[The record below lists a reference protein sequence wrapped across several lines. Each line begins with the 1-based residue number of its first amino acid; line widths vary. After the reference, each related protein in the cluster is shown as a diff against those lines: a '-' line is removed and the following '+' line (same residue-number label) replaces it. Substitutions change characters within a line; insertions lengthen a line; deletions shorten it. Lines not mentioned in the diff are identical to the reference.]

1 MLQKTFKMLPS
12 VWGVICAFLF
22 FTACNKAVSQ
32 VNIDQDD
39 FIMSVDESSQ
49 LTAKVLPENASVKT
63 VTWSSSDEQIVSVS
77 SDGKVNALKV
87 GKATITARSGDQSDA
102 IAITVA
108 TPIVDG
114 AANCYI
120 VSAPGIYSFKTVQ
133 GNSATS
139 VGSVASAEVLWESST
154 GSAPSKGDIVAGVA
168 YSSGTIAFTTPSS
181 LKNGNAVVAAK
192 DAAGKI
198 LWSWHLWVC
207 QDFDPVANAQDYNN
221 NAGTLMDRNLGATSA
236 TPGDAGALGLLYQ
249 WGRKD
254 PFLGG
259 SSASTIDWPSPVSS
273 DSDKGT
279 IDYAVANP
287 TTFIKT
293 NTAGDD
299 WMHTPDNT
307 LWQSAKTIYDPC
319 PSGWRVPEGGGN
331 GVWAKAANTS
341 SDFSYDWDSTNKG
354 MNFSGKFGNSDVIWY
369 PAAGFFAYDGT
380 LIHVGNRGGWWS
392 CSIQSDE
399 AYRLFFQ
406 GDDGNVGPSGYNP
419 RSIGHS
425 VRCMKN

>member
-12 VWGVICAFLF
+12 VLGVICAFLF

-39 FIMSVDESSQ
+39 LIMSVDESSQ

-154 GSAPSKGDIVAGVA
+154 GSAPAKGDIVAGVA

-259 SSASTIDWPSPVSS
+259 SSASTITWPSPVSS

-287 TTFIKT
+287 TTFIK
-293 NTAGDD
+293 GDND
-299 WMHTPDNT
+299 WMDTPNNN

-319 PSGWRVPEGGGN
+319 PSGWRVPEGGGD
-331 GVWAKAANTS
+331 GVWAKAANAS
-341 SDFSYDWDSTNKG
+341 GDFSDDWDSDNKG
-354 MNFSGKFGNSDVIWY
+354 IDFSGKFGSSSVIWY
-369 PAAGFFAYDGT
+369 PAAGFFDYKGE
-380 LIHVGNRGGWWS
+380 LIHVDNRGGWWS
-392 CSIQSDE
+392 CSLQGSD

-406 GDDGNVGPSGYNP
+406 DNGNVGPLACNP
-419 RSIGHS
+419 RSVGHS
-425 VRCMKN
+425 VRCLKD

>member
-1 MLQKTFKMLPS
+1 MLPS

-22 FTACNKAVSQ
+22 FAACNKAVSQ
-32 VNIDQDD
+32 VDIDQDD
-39 FIMSVDESSQ
+39 LIMSVDESLQ

-77 SDGKVNALKV
+77 SDGKVNALKE

-108 TPIVDG
+108 TPIADG

-120 VSAPGIYSFKTVQ
+120 ISAPGIYSFKTLQ
-133 GNSATS
+133 GNSSKS
-139 VGSVASAEVLWESST
+139 VGSVASAALLWESFGT
-154 GSAPSKGDIVAGVA
+154 GSAPAKGDIVAGVA

-192 DAAGKI
+192 DASGDI
-198 LWSWHLWVC
+198 LWSWHIWVC
-207 QDFDPVANAQDYNN
+207 KDYDPDATAQTYNN
-221 NAGTLMDRNLGATSA
+221 GAGKMMDRNLGATSA
-236 TPGDAGALGLLYQ
+236 TPGDVGALGLLYQ

-254 PFLGG
+254 PFLG
-259 SSASTIDWPSPVSS
+259 SSSISSITTSASTINWPSPVSS

-293 NTAGDD
+293 ITAGDD
-299 WMHTPDNT
+299 WMHTPDNN
-307 LWQSAKTIYDPC
+307 LWQSSKTIYDPC

-331 GVWAKAANTS
+331 GVWAKAAS
-341 SDFSYDWDSTNKG
+341 ESGDFSNKWDSDNKG
-354 MNFSGKFGNSDVIWY
+354 MDFSGKFGSSSPIWY
-369 PAAGFFAYDGT
+369 PAAGYLAFDGDLT
-380 LIHVGNRGGWWS
+380 EVGARGGWWS
-392 CSIQSDE
+392 CTPQGSE

-406 GDDGNVGPSGYNP
+406 DNGNVGPLAYNP
-419 RSIGHS
+419 RSVGHS
-425 VRCMKN
+425 VRCIKD